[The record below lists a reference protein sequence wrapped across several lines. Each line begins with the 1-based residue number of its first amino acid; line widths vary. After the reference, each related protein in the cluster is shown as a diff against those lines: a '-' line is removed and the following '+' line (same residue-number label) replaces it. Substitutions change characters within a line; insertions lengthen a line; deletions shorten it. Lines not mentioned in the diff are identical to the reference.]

1 MAKLVGKS
9 DFIAGPNVPIRFKID
24 WFAFTVPETLDKKKN
39 EDFFLLKKLGYDLNL
54 FDEVAGKNFFN
65 AGYSLG
71 GGYVKVYYNDPA
83 KPKQKGASN
92 VHNYIFTGVGASDLY
107 EKIGGG
113 WVNLFRYLKEFG
125 VSFRRLDIALD
136 DLSYPPRIGF
146 DFVERKLARKE
157 FRSSKRRYNILN
169 DRKTNGKPVGKTV
182 YFGSRKTTGSNGRTL
197 LRVYQKA
204 FEMVYAKKQESSLP
218 PEVVLQS
225 SLPNFDGN
233 YSWNRWEL
241 EITKSKAIAM
251 IDLILELSESVQNP
265 ISEAYYSVL
274 RDTIDFLVPT
284 KDKSGR
290 VYKNK
295 AKWKTS
301 PKYLDFLRN
310 AKSAKLEDP
319 DKLYDLSTVMN
330 WIKYSV
336 TPSLQMCD
344 EVFSERLGIDFFD
357 LLREFVNQNPSEY
370 SKKQERLLL
379 ESSFM
384 SDDELRL
391 FVKHFLERKGSL
403 NV

>member
-71 GGYVKVYYNDPA
+71 GGYVKVYYNDPT

>member
-1 MAKLVGKS
+1 M
-9 DFIAGPNVPIRFKID
+9 
-24 WFAFTVPETLDKKKN
+24 
-39 EDFFLLKKLGYDLNL
+39 
-54 FDEVAGKNFFN
+54 
-65 AGYSLG
+65 
-71 GGYVKVYYNDPA
+71 
-83 KPKQKGASN
+83 
-92 VHNYIFTGVGASDLY
+92 
-107 EKIGGG
+107 
-113 WVNLFRYLKEFG
+113 
-125 VSFRRLDIALD
+125 SFRRLDIALD

>member
-39 EDFFLLKKLGYDLNL
+39 EEFFLLKKLGYDLNL

-357 LLREFVNQNPSEY
+357 LLREFVNRNPSEY